1 MTPLRQRFIDDLRI
15 RNYSPK
21 TIHAYVAAIVR
32 FARHFNR
39 SPADLGAEDIRALQV
54 HLLQELVSWSWY
66 NQIVCALRFL
76 YRVTLGKPDLVEVIP
91 YGKQPKTLPT
101 VLSPDEVLILLDAAT
116 AGRERMLLQL
126 AYACG
131 LRGGEP
137 LHLQVADIDSSRLV
151 IHVRQGKGG
160 KGRLV
165 PLSRRL
171 LEELR
176 AYWRR
181 YRPATWLFPGAF
193 PGQPLNEGSLH
204 RLCQRVV
211 QRSGL
216 TKAVTMHT
224 LRHSFATHLLE
235 AGADVVTVR
244 TILGHSNL
252 KTTTRYLHISTRR
265 LQQMP
270 DLLERLLLP
279 ELTAAPVP
287 PATGEVPS

>member
-21 TIHAYVAAIVR
+21 TIHASVAAIVR

-39 SPADLGAEDIRALQV
+39 SPADLGAEDIRAFQV

-76 YRVTLGKPDLVEVIP
+76 YRVTLGKPDLVAVIP
-91 YGKQPKTLPT
+91 DGKQPKTLPT

-116 AGRERMLLQL
+116 AGRERMLWQL
-126 AYACG
+126 AYAGG
-131 LRGGEP
+131 LRGGEL
-137 LHLQVADIDSSRLV
+137 LHLQVADIDSARLV

-204 RLCQRVV
+204 RLGQRVV
-211 QRSGL
+211 RRSGL

-235 AGADVVTVR
+235 AGADVVTVQ

-265 LQQMP
+265 LQPMP
-270 DLLERLLLP
+270 DLLERLPLP
-279 ELTAAPVP
+279 ERTAAPVP
-287 PATGEVPS
+287 PATGAVPS